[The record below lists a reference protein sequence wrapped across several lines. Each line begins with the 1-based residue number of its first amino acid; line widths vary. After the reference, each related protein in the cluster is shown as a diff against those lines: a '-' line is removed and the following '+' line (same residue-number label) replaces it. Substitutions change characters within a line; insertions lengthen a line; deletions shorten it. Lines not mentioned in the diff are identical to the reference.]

1 MPITK
6 INSYDS
12 DEVFKQKCNEN
23 FSDINARVVSRTSSL
38 VGSAPGSTGFGS
50 FNDVYP
56 IGSVICTT
64 KWAEDKDSRLQI
76 GTWRYLGSSIF
87 EANNSNVSYPVQFYE
102 RTA

>member
-38 VGSAPGSTGFGS
+38 AGSTAGSTGS

-64 KWAEDKDSRLQI
+64 KWAEDKDNRLQI

>member
-23 FSDINARVVSRTSSL
+23 FSDINARVVSRASSI
-38 VGSAPGSTGFGS
+38 GSLD
-50 FNDVYP
+50 DVYP
-56 IGSVICTT
+56 IRSVICI
-64 KWAEDKDSRLQI
+64 KDWYQDDRFKV
-76 GTWRYLGSSIF
+76 GTWRLLGTIGVDTTYT
-87 EANNSNVSYPVQFYE
+87 EHHTIQFYE

>member
-23 FSDINARVVSRTSSL
+23 FSDINARVVSYS
-38 VGSAPGSTGFGS
+38 GFTGS
-50 FNDVYP
+50 FDDVYP
-56 IGSVICTT
+56 IGSVICI
-64 KWAEDKDSRLQI
+64 KGWHQDDRFKI
-76 GTWRYLGSSIF
+76 GTWRFLGSIGVNTAYTENSI
-87 EANNSNVSYPVQFYE
+87 QFYE

>member
-23 FSDINARVVSRTSSL
+23 FSDINARVVSYS
-38 VGSAPGSTGFGS
+38 GFTGS
-50 FNDVYP
+50 FDDVYP
-56 IGSVICTT
+56 IGSVICI
-64 KWAEDKDSRLQI
+64 KDWHQDDRFKI
-76 GTWRYLGSSIF
+76 GTWRVLGSIRVNAAGTESDI
-87 EANNSNVSYPVQFYE
+87 QFYE

>member
-38 VGSAPGSTGFGS
+38 AGSTAGSTGFGS

-56 IGSVICTT
+56 IGSVLCTT
-64 KWAEDKDSRLQI
+64 KWDKDSRLQI
-76 GTWRYLGSSIF
+76 GTWFYLGSSIF
-87 EANNSNVSYPVQFYE
+87 KTSNPNVTYSVQFYE

>member
-23 FSDINARVVSRTSSL
+23 FSDINARVVSYS
-38 VGSAPGSTGFGS
+38 GFTGRFD
-50 FNDVYP
+50 DVYP
-56 IGSVICTT
+56 IGSVICI
-64 KWAEDKDSRLQI
+64 KDGHQDDRFKI
-76 GTWRYLGSSIF
+76 GTWHLLGSIGVNTGYAENSI
-87 EANNSNVSYPVQFYE
+87 QFYE

>member
-23 FSDINARVVSRTSSL
+23 FSDINARVVSYS
-38 VGSAPGSTGFGS
+38 GFTGS
-50 FNDVYP
+50 FDDVYP
-56 IGSVICTT
+56 IGSVICI
-64 KWAEDKDSRLQI
+64 KDWHQDDRFKV
-76 GTWRYLGSSIF
+76 GTWHHLGSIGVNADHENSI
-87 EANNSNVSYPVQFYE
+87 QFYE

>member
-38 VGSAPGSTGFGS
+38 AGSTVGSTGFGS
-50 FNDVYP
+50 FNGVYP